1 MFGEARSDLIA
12 WIPIQ
17 RLVAMVPLGHIS
29 MLSQQDRFSVS
40 GDFI

>member
-17 RLVAMVPLGHIS
+17 RLVAMVPLGHIYIII
-29 MLSQQDRFSVS
+29 Q
-40 GDFI
+40 